1 MLSIAGKLCVSSGF
15 EVLYLLSSE
24 LFPTVVRNVGMGA
37 SSACAR
43 AGSMVAPY
51 IVQLVSGFYSFTTI
65 LTQSCI
71 CLNMLQLFIFR
82 MNFDCLTA
90 EIYC

>member
-1 MLSIAGKLCVSSGF
+1 MTLSIAGKLCVSSGF
-15 EVLYLLSSE
+15 EVLYIISAE

-51 IVQLVSGFYSFTTI
+51 IVQSVRNISFNCYYVYI
-65 LTQSCI
+65 
-71 CLNMLQLFIFR
+71 
-82 MNFDCLTA
+82 
-90 EIYC
+90 